1 MLCFGAGTASLL
13 NEKESEQPN
22 TTNTDFSVVTP
33 NQQIESQMRRPLFCD
48 PDRVLDIETLRNVA
62 VKLRVFAEKF
72 ASIDVMEGG
81 DFGTTADDMP
91 IYEENNGDVPHPSP
105 GPLPKDNPNRNLSAQ
120 NGERKPRGSAPTA
133 QRLYADSVGG
143 IFSTTHRDTTAKKKD
158 SVEENKIEVAVAL
171 VQKVSEECTRCF
183 HTLFHLQ
190 VAILYYHLTTFSFS
204 FQRSTFQQFY
214 VQIHT
219 FSILIRC
226 VHFMHMMSVLAYMS
240 NHVLTYL
247 AYLSSQKI
255 LG

>member
-1 MLCFGAGTASLL
+1 MLCGGAGTESLL
-13 NEKESEQPN
+13 NEKQSEQPN
-22 TTNTDFSVVTP
+22 TTNTDLSVVTP

-81 DFGTTADDMP
+81 DFGTAADDMP
-91 IYEENNGDVPHPSP
+91 ISEENNGDIPHPSP
-105 GPLPKDNPNRNLSAQ
+105 DPLPKDGPNRNLSAQ
-120 NGERKPRGSAPTA
+120 NGDMVKRNERELRGSASTA

-171 VQKVSEECTRCF
+171 VQKVSEEYTCYF

-190 VAILYYHLTTFSFS
+190 VAILDYHLTTFSFS

-226 VHFMHMMSVLAYMS
+226 VHFMHMMSVLAY
-240 NHVLTYL
+240 
-247 AYLSSQKI
+247 
-255 LG
+255 